1 MAREVLGPVM
11 RLLVLLLIIPCC
23 PLNAQSIDLPPRRS
37 DARTGS
43 AVLDAVKDLD
53 LVAREGVLLSEIL
66 EGNVPS
72 FLRSFVTVEMTV
84 TFDGR
89 DRLVRLGVLPDVI
102 AIGSN
107 EDFVRVPLSP
117 RAAQIIA
124 DRTRTSLP
132 TSKISDAVW
141 AAADLRMLPQP
152 IPPSEAMTT
161 IPVFASHHSLIE
173 ALWPSGIPSG
183 VLVAGIKKDVVL
195 TPRLADDSD
204 HVAIYGWHEQDGSP
218 IQPLYTGHVDDWV
231 DYSHGI
237 RLVSRRVVI
246 DGVEQDLHDLLQDSS
261 RWRLVSDE
269 GPMRAPRYPT
279 GPR

>member
-1 MAREVLGPVM
+1 M
-11 RLLVLLLIIPCC
+11 
-23 PLNAQSIDLPPRRS
+23 
-37 DARTGS
+37 
-43 AVLDAVKDLD
+43 
-53 LVAREGVLLSEIL
+53 
-66 EGNVPS
+66 
-72 FLRSFVTVEMTV
+72 
-84 TFDGR
+84 
-89 DRLVRLGVLPDVI
+89 
-102 AIGSN
+102 
-107 EDFVRVPLSP
+107 
-117 RAAQIIA
+117 
-124 DRTRTSLP
+124 
-132 TSKISDAVW
+132 
-141 AAADLRMLPQP
+141 
-152 IPPSEAMTT
+152 
-161 IPVFASHHSLIE
+161 
-173 ALWPSGIPSG
+173 
-183 VLVAGIKKDVVL
+183 